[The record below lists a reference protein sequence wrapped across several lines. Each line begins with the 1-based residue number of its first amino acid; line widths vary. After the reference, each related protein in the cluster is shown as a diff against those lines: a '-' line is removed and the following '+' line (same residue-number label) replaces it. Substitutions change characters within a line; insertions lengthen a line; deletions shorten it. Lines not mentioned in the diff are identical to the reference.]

1 MQYDYDYRHDGSKR
15 KAFNE
20 LSRLVFG
27 LDFEPFYASG
37 WWDDSYIC
45 HTLFD
50 GDRAVSN
57 VSVTTMRF
65 MIRGR
70 EQDALQL
77 GTVMTHPDYRGKGL
91 AGDLMAKVTKAYEG
105 KTSFRFLFANDMVTD
120 FYPRYGFY
128 ERPRYL
134 FSCPF
139 SPDGERAGR
148 FRLLDLEKK
157 DDRMTLEGVLF
168 SRVPVSE
175 TFSLVTGQ
183 SIALFHALYLLSDAL
198 LFDEEEE
205 GVLMAAQEGE
215 TLHLYDAAYPR
226 KIGWLSL
233 FKRLPFRGIRQV
245 VFHFTPE
252 PDELPRGEWVLANE
266 EDDHFFTDAPPGLI
280 PEKFSF
286 PATGQT

>member
-105 KTSFRFLFANDMVTD
+105 KASFRFLFANDSVTG
-120 FYPRYGFY
+120 FYPRYGFS

-134 FSCPF
+134 FSYPF
-139 SPDGERAGR
+139 PRDTGRAGR

-157 DDRMTLEGVLF
+157 EDRMVLEGALF

-175 TFSLVTGQ
+175 SFSLVTGQ

-198 LFDEEEE
+198 LFDEEEK
-205 GVLMAAQEGE
+205 GILMAAQKGE
-215 TLHLYDAAYPR
+215 TLHLYDAAYSR
-226 KIGWLSL
+226 KIEWLSL
-233 FKRLPFRGIRQV
+233 FDRLPFRGIREA

-252 PDELPRGEWVLANE
+252 RGEFPDGEWDVVNE
-266 EDDHFFTDAPPGLI
+266 EDDHFFTDAPRGLL

-286 PATGQT
+286 PVTGRT